1 MNLKKTFFLSISTFF
16 LVFIFSCTN
25 NTSDEKIEENISI
38 PENNENATVIFENK
52 SPHKID
58 IYKNINPEKYDSD
71 LLLLTLEPEKSKELK
86 LPESKNKELGD
97 VFYIHY
103 NILLAD
109 KSETGIKD
117 IYVEAERFN
126 ISNLTFVI
134 KKGEKYKKIIST
146 PLSDELRFFDAYI
159 RIYNQH
165 PKAIRILNGSSLLEN
180 LSTEEVNLSPQKK
193 GIYKLP
199 IPALSSSV
207 EYAQLKIHDTNLGQT
222 FNIPNFNAE
231 SGYIYDYFFIQEKEK
246 SYIIFDKKQKI
257 KSVPTT
263 KYLKTALK
271 DYSDA
276 LEYSEDLKNFMYSDT
291 RLSWSDVKSQYP
303 NSKAIINGEDY
314 ISVNNGFTLDEA
326 YNPIESCGITC
337 RDKDWNI
344 TKISDSYLYAKIDTK
359 SFNTMFNDF
368 IKLNNGKL
376 IILSTYLDSK
386 NSGMFL
392 YLLNSNLNLE
402 NELCIPGNNSTS
414 YIGYNL
420 CPADDEGFL
429 LVGEQRNYEIEKG
442 SEEKKIV
449 STNIFVQKY
458 SGTQQKEWE
467 KQYSYKTENNE
478 FIFNSGIQAIE
489 SNSNFILCGD
499 ASNKNRLKTIIL
511 KIDKTNGELLSIKS
525 FGNGVNDFTPF
536 SMTCDEEKNIYI
548 TGLVSENDFSFNSF
562 ILKLDSDFNEIWQ
575 KKYGTKNNDFLF
587 NLIVKENSIIA
598 VGSENSLLTS
608 DSNYYPWQEKSKG
621 WILKIDKESGIILN
635 NIYSDKVSSFNTI
648 TNTDDDGFLIS
659 AVKNMNKE
667 KLYSF
672 KTLIVKTNENLEF

>member
-109 KSETGIKD
+109 KSETGTKD

-263 KYLKTALK
+263 KYLKTALE

-303 NSKAIINGEDY
+303 NSKAIVNGEDY
-314 ISVNNGFTLDEA
+314 ISVNNGFTLDEV

-414 YIGYNL
+414 YIGSNL
-420 CPADDEGFL
+420 CPTDDEGFL

-536 SMTCDEEKNIYI
+536 SITCDEEKNIYI